1 MKYSKSPLHISDTQ
15 MHSTHSFS
23 LKVEH
28 NGQCKHNFVH
38 KKNAPGTFNP
48 NLQRKKKYQTCYN
61 SFLTGYGT
69 VSIYILQLLI
79 LHRHKKKHCLIAAF
93 KKETSYLKY
102 AASVFHVL
110 PKHLQKQGGGAS
122 FLHRGR
128 QNHHKMKVTR
138 CCFKWEGID
147 LKTTH
152 TTFEVFEISSFSC
165 FLKLCTARLTSK
177 IIP

>member
-1 MKYSKSPLHISDTQ
+1 MDSECEQDVLWDLPVKAGKHYHTSTDSLTKTRSRTMKYSKSPLHISDTQ

-110 PKHLQKQGGGAS
+110 PKHL
-122 FLHRGR
+122 
-128 QNHHKMKVTR
+128 
-138 CCFKWEGID
+138 
-147 LKTTH
+147 
-152 TTFEVFEISSFSC
+152 
-165 FLKLCTARLTSK
+165 
-177 IIP
+177 